1 MRRLLVAT
9 FLSAAL
15 VATGACSRDS
25 RGSTKEL
32 LLAVNAPFSAT
43 PYVGLGIQ
51 HGVQLAINQINEAG
65 GIQTD
70 AGTYTFTL
78 KTYDTGLSPQRAA
91 DNVKQAV
98 ADGAVAIVDE
108 GTGVDASWRIANDAS
123 IPLCIVYQ
131 GGIGLVDLEKRPNV
145 FRIAPTDHGIAFRYA
160 EYLVPKGYKLAIL
173 HDDSEYGHQ
182 GSVALDDPLSY
193 TPKAIALDMEIPA
206 AGTDYAPQILQVRRS
221 GATAILAWGIAPT
234 IAQLV
239 RDARSANWSVPIYT
253 PPSGADPTVR
263 QQLADH
269 PEWVDGLTFASGR
282 MTAEVGPGPFLK
294 FQTAYDDTFGRDEVG
309 VTTSDGK
316 KVYQPPEYSMY
327 PYDFT
332 KLLAKAIEAA
342 GTADGDAILTA
353 LNQVAIRGANGDE
366 RGFNEKNHEG
376 VVDDDVYFA
385 LFNDMQYVPVRDDPL
400 SATLDVIPQTEN

>member
-1 MRRLLVAT
+1 MRRLSVLLCAV
-9 FLSAAL
+9 LIAA
-15 VATGACSRDS
+15 GACSSDS
-25 RGSTKEL
+25 GGPTKQL
-32 LLAVNAPFSAT
+32 LIAVNAPFSQT

-51 HGVQLAINQINEAG
+51 HGVQLAINQINDAG

-70 AGTYTFTL
+70 DGTYTLAL
-78 KTYDTGLSPQRAA
+78 KTYDNGLSPQRAV

-131 GGIGLVDLEKRPNV
+131 GGVGLVDLEKRPNV

-160 EYLVPKGYKLAIL
+160 EYLVPKRFKLAIL
-173 HDDSEYGHQ
+173 HDDSDYGHQ
-182 GSVALDDPLSY
+182 GAVALEDPLSY
-193 TPKAIALDMEIPA
+193 TPKAVAINIEIPA
-206 AGTDYAPQILQVRRS
+206 AGTDYAPQVLQVRRS
-221 GATAILAWGIAPT
+221 GATAILVWGIAPT
-234 IAQLV
+234 IAQVV
-239 RDARSANWSVPIYT
+239 RDVRSANWSVPIYT
-253 PPSGADPTVR
+253 PPSGADPTIR

-282 MTAEVGPGPFLK
+282 MTAEVGPGPFEK
-294 FQTAYDDTFGRDEVG
+294 FQSAYIDTFGRDEVG
-309 VTTSDGK
+309 VTTSKGK
-316 KVYQPPEYSMY
+316 KIYQPPEYPMY

-332 KLLAKAIEAA
+332 KVLAKAIEAA
-342 GTADGDAILTA
+342 GSSDGDAILSA

-385 LFNDMQYVPVRDDPL
+385 IFNDMQYAPVRDDPL
-400 SATLDVIPQTEN
+400 SATLDIIPQTDK